1 MIPNPARRILEI
13 MAATHDATGKASRG
27 IFDALSRRLLRL
39 VFVAYLLLVLVVTLT
54 QLWMEYRITRHQTE
68 ASIEHAFNHELAS
81 LSAAL
86 SAPRPELALAP
97 VLESLIT
104 PEINSVKVR
113 DAAGNILL
121 TYPKRLD
128 DVPTDTETVPGGLGY
143 TTLITSSHDHSRT
156 IGSIEFELADNVV
169 WSRMREEVAI
179 IVVSNV
185 LITLGLLGIMIVTI
199 QAGLTRPL
207 RRLTDLVSRV
217 EFAARSADPIHLEYK
232 HDDELGQLVSAMRL
246 MQNRLRQSREAL
258 ETTNA
263 ELESRITQRTQE
275 LRESRDTA
283 ERALHSLLQ
292 LEKTALRL
300 TENIPVGTYV
310 LEVNRRNRARFTFL
324 SDRFL
329 RMLDLKREDVLK
341 NPGIAFR
348 CAHPDD
354 FEAFMGLNEK
364 IFILKQAFAWEGR
377 ILLHGQTRWMSIEG
391 FPRSG
396 SGGSMI
402 WEGVMIDITSRKEA
416 ETTLKLAYEKLT
428 RIEVERSRL
437 EERERLLQE
446 MHDGFG
452 SQLTSARIMAER
464 EDITREELA
473 ELLRECMADLYLVA
487 DTLGDTDVTLADAL
501 VDFRYRTQRRLAS
514 SPVQLAWDIDLESLP
529 ELPQRSILQIM
540 RIVQEALNNAL
551 KHARAQSIRITASHE
566 LQGSDK
572 PGGMLVV
579 RVSDDGPGISE
590 HTREGRGI
598 NNMRSRCRTLGG
610 QISFEKGEPSGFS
623 VVLRLGIHIDTST
636 QPALTTS
643 LR

>member
-1 MIPNPARRILEI
+1 
-13 MAATHDATGKASRG
+13 MASIDEATGKASRG
-27 IFDALSRRLLRL
+27 IYDALSRRLLRL
-39 VFVAYLLLVLVVTLT
+39 VFAGYFLLVVIVTLT
-54 QLWMEYRITRHQTE
+54 QIWMEYRVTLHQTQ
-68 ASIEHAFNHELAS
+68 ASIERILKPELPS
-81 LSAAL
+81 LSNAL
-86 SAPRPELALAP
+86 STPRPDLALAP
-97 VLESLIT
+97 VLERLLTS
-104 PEINSVKVR
+104 EAASVHVR
-113 DAAGNILL
+113 DATGNTLL
-121 TYPKRLD
+121 RIPRN
-128 DVPTDTETVPGGLGY
+128 PGDPSPGSKTSPERLGY
-143 TTLITSSHDHSRT
+143 LIHIPSTQDQSRAV
-156 IGSIEFELADNVV
+156 GSIEIEVGSDVV
-169 WSRMREEVAI
+169 WSRMRAQTAI
-179 IVVSNV
+179 ILVSNL

-199 QAGLTRPL
+199 RAGLTRPL

-217 EFAARSADPIHLEYK
+217 EFAARSPEPIHLEYK

-263 ELESRITQRTQE
+263 ELESRITRRTQE

-283 ERALHSLLQ
+283 EKALQSLLQ

-377 ILLHGQTRWMSIEG
+377 ILLHGETRWMSIEG

-416 ETTLKLAYEKLT
+416 ENTLKQAYEKLT

-464 EDITREELA
+464 GDITREELTD
-473 ELLRECMADLYLVA
+473 LLRECMADLYLVA

-501 VDFRYRTQRRLAS
+501 VDFRYRTQRRLS
-514 SPVQLAWDIDLESLP
+514 SSAVQIVWDVDLESLP
-529 ELPQRSILQIM
+529 DLPQRSILQIM

-551 KHARAQSIRITASHE
+551 KHARAHCITITALHE
-566 LQGSDK
+566 TQGGDERN
-572 PGGMLVV
+572 GTLVV

-590 HTREGRGI
+590 NTREGRGI

-610 QISFEKGEPSGFS
+610 QLLFEKGNPSGFS
-623 VVLRLGIHIDTST
+623 VTLRLNTAAECSMDSA
-636 QPALTTS
+636 PAADI
-643 LR
+643 R